1 MIAYIKGSLI
11 ETTGSTVVVENTD
24 GIGFEIRTSQN
35 TIRDISGVNSQIKLY
50 TKLCV
55 KEDAVELY
63 GFSTREEL
71 TLFELLITVS
81 GIGPKGAVSILSFLT
96 PSGLKTAIMTDNID
110 LIKKSPGIGLKTAQ
124 KLVIELKNKVKDI
137 IPDNDGK
144 CITDTAT
151 EAYNDAVDAL
161 EMLGYSVE
169 TAMREINRIQDKNK
183 KTTQEIVKEA
193 LQLINQD
200 RVGRERI

>member
-1 MIAYIKGSLI
+1 MIAYIKGNLI
-11 ETTGSTVVVENTD
+11 ETTGNIVVVENAD
-24 GIGFEIRTSQN
+24 GIGFNIGTSQN
-35 TIRDISGVNSQIKLY
+35 TIRDISGINSQIKLY

-71 TLFELLITVS
+71 IFFELLITVS

-124 KLVIELKNKVKDI
+124 KLVIELKNKIKDI
-137 IPDNDGK
+137 KLEDMDDIVGTADN
-144 CITDTAT
+144 TAN
-151 EAYNDAVDAL
+151 ESYNDAVDAL
-161 EMLGYSVE
+161 ESLGYSTE
-169 TAMREINRIQDKNK
+169 TVLRILNSIQNRDE
-183 KTTQEIVKEA
+183 KTAQELIKEA
-193 LQLINQD
+193 LRFINGKD
-200 RVGRERI
+200 

>member
-1 MIAYIKGSLI
+1 MIAYIKGDLI
-11 ETTGSTVVVENTD
+11 ETTGNIVVVENAD
-24 GIGFEIRTSQN
+24 GIGFNIRTSQN
-35 TIRDISGVNSQIKLY
+35 TIRDISGTNVQIKLY

-71 TLFELLITVS
+71 TFFELLITVS
-81 GIGPKGAVSILSFLT
+81 GIGLKGAVSILSFLT
-96 PSGLKTAIMTDNID
+96 PPGLKTAIMTDNID

-124 KLVIELKNKVKDI
+124 KLVIELKNKIKDI
-137 IPDNDGK
+137 IPDNGK
-144 CITDTAT
+144 CITDTAA
-151 EAYNDAVDAL
+151 EVYNDAVDVL
-161 EMLGYSVE
+161 KMLGYSVE
-169 TAMREINRIQDKNK
+169 TAMRIINRIQDKNK

-200 RVGRERI
+200 KVG

>member
-1 MIAYIKGSLI
+1 MFSYIKGKCTGFTDNVIII
-11 ETTGSTVVVENTD
+11 ETAS
-24 GIGFEIRTSQN
+24 GIGFKVNTSKN
-35 TIRDISGVNSQIKLY
+35 TMDNIPVMGIETKLY

-55 KEDAVELY
+55 KEDSIDIY
-63 GFSTREEL
+63 GFSTQEEL
-71 TLFELLITVS
+71 ELFELLITVS
-81 GIGPKGAVSILSFLT
+81 GIGPKGAVGILSFLT
-96 PSGLKTAIMTDNID
+96 PSGVKTAILTDNIA

-137 IPDNDGK
+137 TPDNNEK
-144 CITDTAT
+144 NITDTAAET
-151 EAYNDAVDAL
+151 YNDAVDAL

-169 TAMREINRIQDKNK
+169 TIMREINRIQDKNK

-200 RVGRERI
+200 RVR

>member
-1 MIAYIKGSLI
+1 MFSYIKGKCTGFTDNVIII
-11 ETTGSTVVVENTD
+11 ETAS
-24 GIGFEIRTSQN
+24 GIGFKVNTSKN
-35 TIRDISGVNSQIKLY
+35 TMDNIPVMGIETKLY

-55 KEDAVELY
+55 KEDSIDIY
-63 GFSTREEL
+63 GFSTQEEL
-71 TLFELLITVS
+71 ELFELLITVS
-81 GIGPKGAVSILSFLT
+81 GIGPKGAVGILSFLT
-96 PSGLKTAIMTDNID
+96 PSGVKTAILTDNIA

-137 IPDNDGK
+137 TPDNNEK
-144 CITDTAT
+144 NITDTAAET
-151 EAYNDAVDAL
+151 YNDAVDAL

-169 TAMREINRIQDKNK
+169 TIMREINRIQDKNK

-200 RVGRERI
+200 RVG

>member
-1 MIAYIKGSLI
+1 MIAYIKGNFI
-11 ETTGSTVVVENTD
+11 ETTGNIVVVENAD

-35 TIRDISGVNSQIKLY
+35 TIRDISGTNSQVKLY

-55 KEDAVELY
+55 KEDVVELY

-71 TLFELLITVS
+71 TFFELLITVS

-96 PSGLKTAIMTDNID
+96 PPGLKTAIMTDNID

-124 KLVIELKNKVKDI
+124 KMVIELKNKIKDI
-137 IPDNDGK
+137 IPVNNGK
-144 CITDTAT
+144 CITDTAA
-151 EAYNDAVDAL
+151 EAYNDAVDVL

-169 TAMREINRIQDKNK
+169 TVMRIINRIQDKNK

-200 RVGRERI
+200 KVG

>member
-1 MIAYIKGSLI
+1 MIAYIKGNLI
-11 ETTGSTVVVENTD
+11 ETTGNIVVVENAD
-24 GIGFEIRTSQN
+24 GIGFNIRTSQN
-35 TIRDISGVNSQIKLY
+35 TIRDISGTNFQIKLY

-71 TLFELLITVS
+71 IFFELLITVS

-124 KLVIELKNKVKDI
+124 KLVIELKNKIKDI
-137 IPDNDGK
+137 KLEDMDDIVGTADN
-144 CITDTAT
+144 TAN
-151 EAYNDAVDAL
+151 ESYNDAVDAL
-161 EMLGYSVE
+161 ESLGYSTE
-169 TAMREINRIQDKNK
+169 TVLRILNSIQNRDE
-183 KTTQEIVKEA
+183 KTAQELIKEA
-193 LQLINQD
+193 LRFINGKD
-200 RVGRERI
+200 

>member
-1 MIAYIKGSLI
+1 MIAYIKGDLI
-11 ETTGSTVVVENTD
+11 ETTGNIVVVENAD

-35 TIRDISGVNSQIKLY
+35 TIRDISGTNSQVKLY

-71 TLFELLITVS
+71 TFFELLITVS
-81 GIGPKGAVSILSFLT
+81 GIGLKGAVNILSFLT
-96 PSGLKTAIMTDNID
+96 PPGLKTAIMTDNID

-124 KLVIELKNKVKDI
+124 KMVIELKNKIKDI
-137 IPDNDGK
+137 IPVNNEK
-144 CITDTAT
+144 CITDTAA
-151 EAYNDAVDAL
+151 EAYNDAVDVL

-169 TAMREINRIQDKNK
+169 TVMRIINRIQDKNK

-200 RVGRERI
+200 KVG

>member
-1 MIAYIKGSLI
+1 MIAYIKGDLI
-11 ETTGSTVVVENTD
+11 ETTGNIVVVENAD

-35 TIRDISGVNSQIKLY
+35 TIRDISGTNSQIKLY

-71 TLFELLITVS
+71 IFFELLITVS
-81 GIGPKGAVSILSFLT
+81 GVGPKGAVSILSFLT

-124 KLVIELKNKVKDI
+124 KMVIELKNKIKDI
-137 IPDNDGK
+137 IPVNNGK
-144 CITDTAT
+144 CITDTAA
-151 EAYNDAVDAL
+151 EAYNDAVDVL

-169 TAMREINRIQDKNK
+169 TVMRTINRIQDKNK

-200 RVGRERI
+200 KVG